1 MLESQIS
8 VSSAYQFIMHEMK
21 PRDHQSIYTSVM
33 TSLNQKLRPINY
45 FGMPANAGALV

>member
-21 PRDHQSIYTSVM
+21 PRDQSIYTSVM